1 MAKKKKDEAEIEISA
16 NGSEPIIVTAESLER
31 AAKSIYTKNESSIAI
46 KKASIT
52 KDSMLKIEYTD
63 HTPDGNSRDI
73 GMKCDAIVHADLK
86 AAFNEL
92 VPHAIILCD
101 QKDDATAYNHLNE
114 VIEGQNQEWNDL
126 DEYRVT
132 GFSVGNSD
140 NGVCLICQK
149 ELGGKVLNLISPF
162 ELWDTSEYQYSQL
175 LQKALAICKEEV
187 TSYLNGKGGFKQEK
201 LDFPDSDIAEVP
213 FENEAA
219 TDIM

>member
-1 MAKKKKDEAEIEISA
+1 MAKKKNEAVKMSV
-16 NGSEPIIVTAESLER
+16 NGSEPILVTTAALEA
-31 AAKSIYTKNESSIAI
+31 AAKRVYTKTESSIAI

-52 KDSMLKIEYTD
+52 KESMLKIEYTD

-101 QKDDATAYNHLNE
+101 QKDDATAYNHLHE
-114 VIEGQNQEWNDL
+114 IMEGQNQDWNDL
-126 DEYRVT
+126 EEYRVT
-132 GFSVGNSD
+132 GFSVGEKD

-162 ELWDTSEYQYSQL
+162 ELWESSEYEHSHL
-175 LQKALAICKEEV
+175 LQKALDICKEEV
-187 TSYLNGKGGFKQEK
+187 TQYLNGKSGFKQNALE
-201 LDFPDSDIAEVP
+201 FPDNDVADLPMSIVED
-213 FENEAA
+213 
-219 TDIM
+219 